1 MNFVLW
7 IVEHFVS
14 VLQVFSAFN
23 QAEKERAKLSDLLT
37 KSQDKAFKRISELR
51 EQSEL
56 ERRTKQ
62 QLETSYQSDLETKNS
77 EISTLQ
83 AQVNMS

>member
-77 EISTLQ
+77 ERSTLQ